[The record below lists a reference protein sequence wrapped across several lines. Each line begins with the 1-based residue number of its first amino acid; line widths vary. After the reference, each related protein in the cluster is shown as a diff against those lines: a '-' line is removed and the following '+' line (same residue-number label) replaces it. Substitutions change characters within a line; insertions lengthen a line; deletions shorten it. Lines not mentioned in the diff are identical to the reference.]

1 MIDDSKVA
9 KDDAKGLVPAAPRI
23 LARQLARLLT
33 IDEIDHIAGGMISR
47 GVIGGVTVSTRAD
60 TCTCTGCPTN
70 DSDA

>member
-9 KDDAKGLVPAAPRI
+9 KDDANGLEPAAPRI
-23 LARQLARLLT
+23 LARQLARPLT
-33 IDEIDHIAGGMISR
+33 IDEINHVAGGMISR
-47 GVIGGVTVSTRAD
+47 GAIGGVTVSPRAD